1 MEVSLVI
8 RALFS
13 FVVVGVVMIWGWR
26 ILNWVW
32 LNPKR
37 LEKCLRQQGLTGNSY
52 RFLSGDIKESFALS
66 KQARAKP
73 MALTDDIAQYVAPF
87 LHQTVKN
94 YGKNSFLWIGPIP
107 RVTIMDPE
115 EIKEIFTKIDDFQK
129 TNTNPLV
136 RLLVSGLVNLDGDKW
151 AKHRKIINPAFHQDK
166 LKNMLP
172 AFYESCVE
180 MTSKWEKM
188 VFVEGS
194 TELDVWPYLVNL
206 TRDVISRAAFG
217 SSYEEGRRI
226 FYLIEEQTNLTMQ
239 VVQSVYIPGWRF
251 LPTKTNRKMKV
262 IHKDINDSLKTM
274 IKKREKAIKAG
285 GVGNDDLLGI
295 LVESN
300 IREIQA
306 HGDHKN
312 MGMSIGDVIE
322 ECKLFYIAGQETT
335 SVLLVWTMILLARH
349 PNWQT
354 KAREEVLQ
362 VFGDSKPDSDGLNRL
377 KVVPMILY
385 EVLRLYPAVVA
396 LARFI
401 PKEIKLGN
409 LLLPAGAEISLPIL
423 LIHHDQE
430 LWGDDAHEFKPDR
443 FSEGVSKAT
452 KGQVAFFPFAWGP
465 RICIGQN
472 FALMEAKMALAM
484 ILRQFWFE
492 LSPSYAH
499 SPCTTITLR
508 PQRGAHIILHK
519 L

>member
-1 MEVSLVI
+1 MEASLVI
-8 RALFS
+8 KALLFIL
-13 FVVVGVVMIWGWR
+13 VVGLLMIWGWK

-32 LNPKR
+32 LKPKW
-37 LEKCLRQQGLTGNSY
+37 LEKCLRQQGLTGNPY
-52 RFLSGDIKESFALS
+52 RFLSGDMKESFVMS

-73 MALTDDIAQYVAPF
+73 MPLSDDIAQYVAPF
-87 LHQTVKN
+87 LHQTIRN
-94 YGKNSFLWIGPIP
+94 YGKDSFLWVGPTP

-115 EIKEIFTKIDDFQK
+115 EIREIFTKFNDFQK
-129 TNTNPLV
+129 PHNNPLV
-136 RLLVSGLVNLDGDKW
+136 NLLARGLGNLEGDKW

-172 AFYESCVE
+172 AFYQSCVE
-180 MTSKWEKM
+180 LIRKWEM

-194 TELDVWPYLVNL
+194 SELDVWPDLINL

-217 SSYEEGRRI
+217 SSYEEGKRI
-226 FYLIEEQTNLTMQ
+226 FQLLEEQTNLTVQ
-239 VVQSVYIPGWRF
+239 AIQSVYIPGWRF
-251 LPTKTNRKMKV
+251 LPTKRNRKMKV
-262 IHKDINDSLKTM
+262 NDKDIKDSLREM
-274 IKKREKAIKAG
+274 IKKREKATKAG
-285 GVGNDDLLGI
+285 EVSNDDLLGI

-312 MGMSIGDVIE
+312 MGMSIEDVIE
-322 ECKLFYIAGQETT
+322 ECKLFYFAGQETT

-349 PNWQT
+349 PSWQT
-354 KAREEVLQ
+354 RAREEVLR
-362 VFGDSKPDSDGLNRL
+362 VFGDSEPDSDGLNRL
-377 KVVPMILY
+377 KIVTMILY
-385 EVLRLYPAVVA
+385 EVLRLYPAVVV
-396 LARFI
+396 LGRSI
-401 PKEIKLGN
+401 PKEIKLGK
-409 LLLPAGAEISLPIL
+409 LLLPAGAEISLPVL

-430 LWGDDAHEFKPDR
+430 LWGDDAHEFRPDR

-452 KGQVAFFPFAWGP
+452 KSQVTFFPFGWGP

-472 FALMEAKMALAM
+472 FAMMEAKMALAM

-499 SPCTTITLR
+499 SPCSTITLR
-508 PQRGAHIILHK
+508 PQHGAHMILHK

>member
-1 MEVSLVI
+1 METPLVI
-8 RALFS
+8 RVLFC
-13 FVVVGVVMIWGWR
+13 FIVVGVSMIWGWR

-32 LNPKR
+32 LKPKR
-37 LEKCLRQQGLTGNSY
+37 LERCLRQQGLTGNPY
-52 RFLSGDIKESFALS
+52 KFLSGDIKENFMMT

-73 MALTDDIAQYVAPF
+73 LPLSDDIAQYVAPF
-87 LHQTVKN
+87 LHQTINN
-94 YGKNSFLWIGPIP
+94 YGKNSFLWLGPRP
-107 RVTIMDPE
+107 RVTIMEPE
-115 EIKEIFTKIDDFQK
+115 KIKEILTKMNDFQK
-129 TNTNPLV
+129 PYTDPLV
-136 RLLVSGLVNLDGDKW
+136 KLFACGLLNLEGDKW
-151 AKHRKIINPAFHQDK
+151 AKHRKIVNPAFHQDK

-172 AFYESCVE
+172 AFYESCIE
-180 MTSKWEKM
+180 MISKLEKR

-194 TELDVWPYLVNL
+194 SELDVWPYLVNL

-226 FYLIEEQTNLTMQ
+226 FQLLEEQTHLTTK
-239 VVQSVYIPGWRF
+239 VAQSVYIPGWRF
-251 LPTKTNRKMKV
+251 LPTKTNRKMKMTD
-262 IHKDINDSLKTM
+262 KDIKDSVRE
-274 IKKREKAIKAG
+274 IIRKREKAIKAG
-285 GVGNDDLLGI
+285 EGSNDDLLGI

-312 MGMSIGDVIE
+312 MGISIDEVIE

-335 SVLLVWTMILLARH
+335 SVLLVWTMILLARY
-349 PNWQT
+349 PNWQS

-362 VFGDSKPDSDGLNRL
+362 VFCDSKPDSDGLNRL
-377 KVVPMILY
+377 KVVTMILN
-385 EVLRLYPAVVA
+385 EVLRLYPPAIA
-396 LARFI
+396 LARSI
-401 PKEIKLGN
+401 PKQIKLGN
-409 LLLPAGAEISLPIL
+409 LLLPAGVEVSLPVL

-430 LWGDDAHEFKPDR
+430 LWGDDANEFKPDR

-452 KGQVAFFPFAWGP
+452 KNQVIFFPFSWGP

-484 ILRQFWFE
+484 ILRQFSFE

-499 SPCTTITLR
+499 SPCSLVTLR
-508 PQRGAHIILHK
+508 PQHGAHIILHK